1 MVEKACIF
9 PIFLIATVQI
19 PMECETQESQAG
31 PAKHLDLYYPKT
43 AMCSRR
49 VNQHLLVLNLHNFSI
64 NKILAIEFITVK
76 S

>member
-1 MVEKACIF
+1 
-9 PIFLIATVQI
+9 
-19 PMECETQESQAG
+19 MECETQESQAG
-31 PAKHLDLYYPKT
+31 PTKHLDLYYPKT